1 MYGFNA
7 KLAQRQPRSE
17 DQTLD
22 FSSEIILTNA
32 IFLVNKQYVYLFYYL
47 TKSKQSKLLRLI
59 IENNLP

>member
-47 TKSKQSKLLRLI
+47 TKI
-59 IENNLP
+59 